1 VKVPALAVYAIE
13 NPDRPLPPWYDT
25 SDPKLHALVA
35 ERARLMND
43 LKRENIEQFR
53 QNVAQGHVLELQGA
67 THNLIQSN
75 QQEVLLAIERFA
87 AEPGIGN

>member
-1 VKVPALAVYAIE
+1 
-13 NPDRPLPPWYDT
+13 
-25 SDPKLHALVA
+25 
-35 ERARLMND
+35 MND